1 MGGAATTKF
10 FPSGPVGNPDLRG
23 ISVGGRWLTWVMEAT
38 AATDV
43 GDLDAPA
50 DVLAAVRASRAAEH
64 REAARQLE
72 LAVDWAAMHSADSIH
87 DAAVLWEPRLGYEE
101 EAVPVAGQGAPLVA
115 EFCVAEFAAAL
126 GMPTEVGRLFLG
138 EALELRHRLPR
149 VWRRV
154 VSGDLVPWRARRIAR
169 ETISHALSAEAA
181 AHVDAHVGPV
191 AHKVGPAQTQR
202 LIDEAIARH
211 MPETVEETRRRAA
224 DGRHF
229 TVDHDQ
235 VTFAGTSYVHGELD
249 LADALDLDQAV
260 AGRAELLKDLG
271 CAESLDVRRAIA
283 VGEIARRQ
291 LALDLTTGDESQEPA
306 AVGRKR
312 PRQPVTLFVHLH
324 QSALEGAGGIGRV
337 ENTRGLVTADQIR
350 TWCGNPDAKVTV
362 KPVHRPGRPRARGRL
377 RGAGPDRRT
386 RRPARPLLRVP
397 VVHPAR
403 PPAPAGPAWLRL
415 RPRDPPRQGW
425 GDLYLPAR
433 AAVSATSP
441 AQDPRRLDLHDPRTR
456 QLPVVELRTA
466 TSTCATTPA
475 PSTSPATPAR
485 PRHHPTSSHH
495 APTPPGRT

>member
-1 MGGAATTKF
+1 
-10 FPSGPVGNPDLRG
+10 
-23 ISVGGRWLTWVMEAT
+23 MEAT
-38 AATDV
+38 AATAV
-43 GDLDAPA
+43 GDLDAPG

-154 VSGDLVPWRARRIAR
+154 VAGDLAPWRARRIAR

-211 MPETVEETRRRAA
+211 MPETAEQTRRQAA

-337 ENTRGLVTADQIR
+337 ENTRTLVTADQIR
-350 TWCGNPDAKVTV
+350 TWCGHPDAKVTV
-362 KPVHRPGRPRARGRL
+362 KPVIDLADHVHVDAYEV
-377 RGAGPDRRT
+377 PDRIAEPVALRDMSCVFPWCT
-386 RRPARPLLRVP
+386 RPAR
-397 VVHPAR
+397 
-403 PPAPAGPAWLRL
+403 RL
-415 RPRDPPRQGW
+415 RPDQHGCDCDHVIPHARGGATCTCQLAPLCRRHHRLKTHGGWTYTILEPGSYLWSSPHRYQYLRDHTG
-425 GDLYLPAR
+425 
-433 AAVSATSP
+433 T
-441 AQDPRRLDLHDPRTR
+441 LDVTGDPRT
-456 QLPVVELRTA
+456 A
-466 TSTCATTPA
+466 A
-475 PSTSPATPAR
+475 P
-485 PRHHPTSSHH
+485 
-495 APTPPGRT
+495 PPDE